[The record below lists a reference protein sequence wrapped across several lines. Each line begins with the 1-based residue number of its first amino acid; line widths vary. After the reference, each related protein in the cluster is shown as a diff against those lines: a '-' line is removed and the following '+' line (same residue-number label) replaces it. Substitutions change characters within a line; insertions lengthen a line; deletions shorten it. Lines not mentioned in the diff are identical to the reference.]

1 MSNLFGETVK
11 FLIENNLMSS
21 IKILTE
27 DDKADIGDSDEESD
41 DDIFD
46 ILDDSTGESDDSGGS
61 DESESS
67 ESDSEESPEDA
78 DSEESVEEESE
89 TSESDNESVT
99 KEQLKDLQD
108 QIAKIADTIEGVMSD
123 DGLESVESY
132 ISKAVTESRGVY
144 RNYAKSS
151 IQRFLFEEVEPE
163 EIETDIDALD
173 KVLTKGTDFVDK
185 FKKGKDVNVSKYVDA
200 AINAYSNFDSL
211 FEKEKI
217 VKQAAIN
224 LLVLNSGAKAD
235 ANVKEFEEAFHSELS
250 KKFGIDYEDFNV
262 NSTSYK
268 TGTGAVRQG

>member
-11 FLIENNLMSS
+11 FLIENNLMNS

-78 DSEESVEEESE
+78 DSEESAEEESE

-144 RNYAKSS
+144 RNYTKSS

-268 TGTGAVRQG
+268 TATGAVRQG